1 MWLLKYLGGA
11 LLNIRRRRDPC
22 GCVRLA
28 QIASA
33 CNARA
38 HRYET
43 RTAEQVDNSGC
54 YVGAHEDDEEQ
65 GVEEKTCV
73 DSCVAGAVCLCHAGD
88 WGVARGTCVQYIF
101 GGTKLV
107 PIS

>member
-43 RTAEQVDNSGC
+43 RATEQVDNSGC
-54 YVGAHEDDEEQ
+54 YVRGHEDDEEQ
-65 GVEEKTCV
+65 GVEEKTRV
-73 DSCVAGAVCLCHAGD
+73 DSSDAAAPCLCHVGD
-88 WGVARGTCVQYIF
+88 AAWCAAHAYNIYSVELI
-101 GGTKLV
+101 
-107 PIS
+107 